1 MKNIKSIVL
10 TLALAFVF
18 CFINLT
24 PVAYA
29 CTGIT
34 LTAEDDAIV
43 YGRTLEWGSFDFKS
57 RILVLPRGH
66 EFVTELSND
75 ENVHLPGIQWTGKY
89 GIVGLDG
96 LEKPMILDGINEK
109 GLAAGLFYHPG
120 FAEYIDY
127 DPTIADKSM
136 APTDVGN
143 YLLSTCA
150 TVDDVRE
157 AINSIV
163 VVNVVEPA
171 LGMPAPAHLMV
182 SDPSGEQIV
191 IEWLEGKPQ
200 IFDAEL
206 GVITNAPTYDW
217 HITNLRNYV
226 NISAVALPDQEIGSI
241 DFSPLGGG
249 SGMIGLPG
257 DFTPP
262 SRFIR
267 AVAFSQTARETTD
280 GLETMYELF
289 RILDNFNVPLGAAEG
304 SDDDDIDTSGMRS
317 STQWTTAHDLTNK
330 VIYYHTQNNRQVRKI
345 DVGSLDFETI
355 GDVQTFPLDIV
366 KEQNIEDRTP
376 GKESALRQP
385 KATLLDFKLKIEN

>member
-1 MKNIKSIVL
+1 ML
-10 TLALAFVF
+10 TLALAFLF
-18 CFINLT
+18 CFINLM

-34 LTAEDDAIV
+34 LTAEDGAIV
-43 YGRTLEWGSFDFKS
+43 YGRTIEWGAFDLES
-57 RILVLPRGH
+57 RILILPRGH
-66 EFVTELSND
+66 EFTTELSDD
-75 ENVHLPGIQWTGKY
+75 ENVHLPGIEWTGKY
-89 GIVGLDG
+89 GVVAIDALNRLLVGDG
-96 LEKPMILDGINEK
+96 MNEE
-109 GLAAGLFYHPG
+109 GLAVGVFYLPG

-127 DPTIADKSM
+127 DPTIAEKSIG
-136 APTDVGN
+136 PSDVAH

-157 AINSIV
+157 AINQIE
-163 VVNVVEPA
+163 VVNVIEPIIE
-171 LGMPAPAHLMV
+171 MPPPFHWMV

-191 IEWLEGKPQ
+191 IEWLQGKPK

-206 GVITNAPTYDW
+206 GVITNSPTYDW

-226 NISAVALPDQEIGSI
+226 NISPVALPDRELGSI
-241 DFSPLGGG
+241 DFSPLGVG

-267 AVAFSQTARETTD
+267 AVAFTQTARETTD
-280 GLETMYELF
+280 GLETMYEVF
-289 RILDNFNVPLGAAEG
+289 RILDNFNLPLIASEE
-304 SDDDDIDTSGMRS
+304 SDDKDIDTSGMRS
-317 STQWTTAHDLTNK
+317 STLWTTAQDITNK

-355 GDVQTFPLDIV
+355 NEMQTFPLDIV

-376 GKESALRQP
+376 GKESASPQP
-385 KATLLDFKLKIEN
+385 KAMLLDFKLKIEN

>member
-1 MKNIKSIVL
+1 MKNIKSRVL
-10 TLALAFVF
+10 TLALAFMF
-18 CFINLT
+18 CLISLM

-34 LTAEDDAIV
+34 LTAEDGAMV
-43 YGRTLEWGSFDFKS
+43 YGRTLEWGVFDIES
-57 RILVLPRGH
+57 RILILPRGH

-89 GIVGLDG
+89 GVVGIDG
-96 LEKPMILDGINEK
+96 LNQPIVFDGMNEK
-109 GLAAGLFYHPG
+109 GLTAGVFYHPG

-127 DPTIADKSM
+127 DSIIADKSM
-136 APTDVGN
+136 APTDVAN

-150 TVDDVRE
+150 TLDDVRQ
-157 AINSIV
+157 AINQIV

-171 LGMPAPAHLMV
+171 LEIPAPIHLMV

-191 IEWLEGKPQ
+191 IEWLQGKPQ

-226 NISAVALPDQEIGSI
+226 NLSAVALPDQEIGSI
-241 DFSPLGGG
+241 NFSPLGGG

-262 SRFIR
+262 SRLIR
-267 AVAFSQTARETTD
+267 AVAFTQTARPTSD

-289 RILDNFNVPLGAAEG
+289 RILDNFNVPLGASEG
-304 SDDDDIDTSGMRS
+304 SEGEDLDKSGMRS
-317 STQWTTAHDLTNK
+317 STLWTTAQDLTNK
-330 VIYYHTQNNRQVRKI
+330 VTYYHTQHNRQVRKI

-355 GDVQTFPLDIV
+355 SDVQTFPLDLQ

-376 GKESALRQP
+376 GKEASKFP
-385 KATLLDFKLKIEN
+385 

>member
-1 MKNIKSIVL
+1 MKNIKSRVL
-10 TLALAFVF
+10 TLALAFMF
-18 CFINLT
+18 CLISLM

-34 LTAEDDAIV
+34 LTAEDGAMV
-43 YGRTLEWGSFDFKS
+43 YGRTLEWGVFDIES
-57 RILVLPRGH
+57 RILILPRGH

-75 ENVHLPGIQWTGKY
+75 KNVHLPGIQWTGKY
-89 GIVGLDG
+89 GVVGIDG
-96 LEKPMILDGINEK
+96 LNQPIVFDGMNEK
-109 GLAAGLFYHPG
+109 GLTAGVFYHPG

-127 DPTIADKSM
+127 DSIIADKSM
-136 APTDVGN
+136 APTDVAN

-150 TVDDVRE
+150 TLDDVRQ
-157 AINSIV
+157 AINQIV

-171 LGMPAPAHLMV
+171 LEIPAPIHLMV

-191 IEWLEGKPQ
+191 IEWLQGKPQ

-206 GVITNAPTYDW
+206 GVLTNAPTYDW

-226 NISAVALPDQEIGSI
+226 NLSAVALPDQEIGSI
-241 DFSPLGGG
+241 NFSPLGSG

-262 SRFIR
+262 SRLIR
-267 AVAFSQTARETTD
+267 AVAFTQTARPTSD

-289 RILDNFNVPLGAAEG
+289 RILDNFNVPLGASEG
-304 SDDDDIDTSGMRS
+304 SEGEDLDKSGMRS
-317 STQWTTAHDLTNK
+317 STLWTTAQDLTNK
-330 VIYYHTQNNRQVRKI
+330 VTYYHTQHNRQVRKI

-355 GDVQTFPLDIV
+355 SDVQTFPLDLQ

-376 GKESALRQP
+376 GKESVSS
-385 KATLLDFKLKIEN
+385 

>member
-10 TLALAFVF
+10 TLALAFLF

-304 SDDDDIDTSGMRS
+304 SDDDDIDTSVMRS

>member
-1 MKNIKSIVL
+1 MKNIKSRVL
-10 TLALAFVF
+10 TLALAFMF
-18 CFINLT
+18 CLISLM

-34 LTAEDDAIV
+34 LTAEDGAMV
-43 YGRTLEWGSFDFKS
+43 YGRTLEWGVFDIES
-57 RILVLPRGH
+57 RILILPRGH

-75 ENVHLPGIQWTGKY
+75 KNVHLPGIQWTGKY
-89 GIVGLDG
+89 GVVGIDG
-96 LEKPMILDGINEK
+96 LNQPIVFDGMNEK
-109 GLAAGLFYHPG
+109 GLTAGVFYHPG

-127 DPTIADKSM
+127 DSIIADKSM
-136 APTDVGN
+136 APTDVAN

-150 TVDDVRE
+150 TLDDVRQ
-157 AINSIV
+157 AINQIV

-171 LGMPAPAHLMV
+171 LEIPAPIHLMV

-191 IEWLEGKPQ
+191 IEWLQGKPQ

-226 NISAVALPDQEIGSI
+226 NLSAVALPDQEIGSI
-241 DFSPLGGG
+241 NFSPLGSG

-262 SRFIR
+262 SRLIR
-267 AVAFSQTARETTD
+267 AVAFTQTARPTSD

-289 RILDNFNVPLGAAEG
+289 RILDNFNVPLGASEG
-304 SDDDDIDTSGMRS
+304 SEGEDLDKSGMRS
-317 STQWTTAHDLTNK
+317 STLWTTAQDLTNK
-330 VIYYHTQNNRQVRKI
+330 VTYYHTQHNRQVRKI

-355 GDVQTFPLDIV
+355 SDVQTFPLDLQ

-376 GKESALRQP
+376 GKESVSS
-385 KATLLDFKLKIEN
+385 

>member
-10 TLALAFVF
+10 TLALAFLF
-18 CFINLT
+18 CFISLM

-34 LTAEDDAIV
+34 LTAEDDAMV
-43 YGRTLEWGSFDFKS
+43 YGRTMEWGPFDLES
-57 RILVLPRGH
+57 RILILPRGH
-66 EFVTELSND
+66 EFVTELSD
-75 ENVHLPGIQWTGKY
+75 EEDVHLPGIEWTGKY
-89 GIVGLDG
+89 GVVG
-96 LEKPMILDGINEK
+96 IDGINKPVVFDGMNEK
-109 GLAAGLFYHPG
+109 GLTTGVFYHPG
-120 FAEYIDY
+120 FAEYIEY
-127 DPTIADKSM
+127 DSTIAYKSM
-136 APTDVGN
+136 APTDVAN

-150 TVDDVRE
+150 TVDEVRE
-157 AINSIV
+157 AIKQIEV
-163 VVNVVEPA
+163 VGVVEPA
-171 LGMPAPAHLMV
+171 IGIPVEAHLMV

-226 NISAVALPDQEIGSI
+226 NISPVALPDRELGSI
-241 DFSPLGGG
+241 DFSPLGVG

-262 SRFIR
+262 SRFVR
-267 AVAFSQTARETTD
+267 AVAFSQTARPTTD
-280 GLETMYELF
+280 GPETMYELF
-289 RILDNFNVPLGAAEG
+289 RILDNFNVPLGASEE
-304 SDDDDIDTSGMRS
+304 DDDDEDEDIDTPGMRS
-317 STQWTTAHDLTNK
+317 STQWTTAQDLTNK

-355 GDVQTFPLDIV
+355 SDVQTFPLDIV
-366 KEQNIEDRTP
+366 KEQNIQDRTP
-376 GKESALRQP
+376 GKSSR
-385 KATLLDFKLKIEN
+385 KSRF